1 MTEVKPTPGLADR
14 TEQKAIAR
22 RAMVMRYYLRG
33 MTPTQIAEKMH
44 TDAQTVK
51 QSLSHA
57 MRERREE
64 HAMLADFSM
73 IQMLD
78 QLDQLF
84 AAHFTGALQDHRV
97 GEFILRVLD
106 RKAKLLGLDAPQQL
120 QVSVRSQID
129 DELER
134 LVSMLRARALEEG
147 VAVDTPALDAALG
160 VADHRSNDD
169 KPAGA

>member
-1 MTEVKPTPGLADR
+1 MTEVKPTPGIGDR

-22 RAMVMRYYLRG
+22 RAAVMRYYLRG
-33 MTPTQIAEKMH
+33 MTPTQIADKLH

-51 QSLSHA
+51 VALAHA

-84 AAHFTGALQDHRV
+84 AAHFTSALKDHKV
-97 GEFILRVLD
+97 AEFILRVLD

-134 LVSMLRARALEEG
+134 LVLMLRNKALEEG
-147 VAVDTPALDAALG
+147 VEVDTPALDAAMG
-160 VADHRSNDD
+160 IVDRRTGDQP
-169 KPAGA
+169 PAE

>member
-1 MTEVKPTPGLADR
+1 MTEVKPNPSIGDR
-14 TEQKAIAR
+14 TEQLAIRR

-33 MTPTQIAEKMH
+33 MSPGQIADKMH
-44 TDAQTVK
+44 TDPQTVK
-51 QSLSHA
+51 QALAHA

-84 AAHFTGALQDHRV
+84 ASHFTAALKDHKV

-134 LVSMLRARALEEG
+134 VVALIRARALEEN
-147 VAVDTPALDAALG
+147 VVVETPALDAALG
-160 VADHRSNDD
+160 LADHRSHDD
-169 KPAGA
+169 TPADV

>member
-1 MTEVKPTPGLADR
+1 MTEVKPNPNVGDR
-14 TEQKAIAR
+14 AEQTALHR

-33 MTPTQIAEKMH
+33 MSPTQIADKLH
-44 TDAQTVK
+44 TDPQTVK
-51 QSLSHA
+51 QALAHA

-73 IQMLD
+73 VQMLD

-84 AAHFTGALQDHRV
+84 AAHFTAALKDHKV
-97 GEFILRVLD
+97 AEFILRVLD

-134 LVSMLRARALEEG
+134 LVALLRAQALEQG
-147 VAVDTPALDAALG
+147 VEVNTPALDQAMGIIGDNPAA
-160 VADHRSNDD
+160 
-169 KPAGA
+169 P